1 MLLHFI
7 LLPFFVKSDIVLFL
21 IGFKN
26 VFFLNETKIK
36 NKTGNIKRIIINI
49 KKYKSNKIK
58 LIPNI
63 NIKL

>member
-1 MLLHFI
+1 M
-7 LLPFFVKSDIVLFL
+7 KRDIVLFL
-21 IGFKN
+21 IVLKMFFK
-26 VFFLNETKIK
+26 NETKIK
-36 NKTGNIKRIIINI
+36 KKTGNIKIIIQNI